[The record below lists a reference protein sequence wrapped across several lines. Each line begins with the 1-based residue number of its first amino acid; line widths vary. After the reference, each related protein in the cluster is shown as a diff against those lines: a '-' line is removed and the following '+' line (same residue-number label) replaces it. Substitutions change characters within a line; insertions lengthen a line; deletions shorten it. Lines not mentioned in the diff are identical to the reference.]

1 MKQKQYTIQEL
12 SELTGFSRRTI
23 RYYIQEGLLEPPAG
37 RGRGGYYYD
46 SHLNALSKIRR
57 LQNQGLRLSAISTI
71 LKEAVTETLE
81 KVIVP
86 SRDTAWYGDDV
97 DKTMFAEESEDVRFK
112 QQSHPVTARLRQPSD
127 LSRPLHDPEHP
138 HSLLPSDSVLSP
150 QPPSRQV
157 WIRYPIVDGVALHI
171 RRDIDI
177 NQRKKIDQLI
187 RLADAILNTSAKG
200 EGSDE

>member
-23 RYYIQEGLLEPPAG
+23 RYYIQEGLLKPPAG

-46 SHLNALSKIRR
+46 SHLNALSKIRQ
-57 LQNQGLRLSAISTI
+57 LQNQGLRLSTISPI
-71 LKEAVTETLE
+71 LKEAVTETLDKIIVRSE
-81 KVIVP
+81 DKVW
-86 SRDTAWYGDDV
+86 DGDDA
-97 DKTMFAEESEDVRFK
+97 DETMRAEESEDVRFK
-112 QQSHPVTARLRQPSD
+112 QSLHESASRTEQPRHPSQPPHPLDPPQPS
-127 LSRPLHDPEHP
+127 
-138 HSLLPSDSVLSP
+138 
-150 QPPSRQV
+150 SRQV
-157 WIRYPIVDGVALHI
+157 WIRYLIADGAALHV

-200 EGSDE
+200 EGSNE

>member
-23 RYYIQEGLLEPPAG
+23 RYYIQEGLLKPPAG

-46 SHLNALSKIRR
+46 SHLNSLSKIRQ
-57 LQNQGLRLSAISTI
+57 LQNQGLQLSSISKI
-71 LKEAVTETLE
+71 LKEAVTETLDYVKYHTDE
-81 KVIVP
+81 KARAE
-86 SRDTAWYGDDV
+86 SDTDE
-97 DKTMFAEESEDVRFK
+97 MMLAEEAENEAEDVRF
-112 QQSHPVTARLRQPSD
+112 SRELRTMTSK
-127 LSRPLHDPEHP
+127 PLQ
-138 HSLLPSDSVLSP
+138 HSLYPHHLPA
-150 QPPSRQV
+150 RQV
-157 WIRYPIVDGVALHI
+157 WIRYPIADGAALHV

-177 NQRKKIDQLI
+177 SQRKKIDQLI

>member
-23 RYYIQEGLLEPPAG
+23 RYYIQEGLLKPPAG

-46 SHLNALSKIRR
+46 SHLNALSKIRQ
-57 LQNQGLRLSAISTI
+57 LQNQGLRLSTISPI
-71 LKEAVTETLE
+71 LKEAVTETLD
-81 KVIVP
+81 KIIV
-86 SRDTAWYGDDV
+86 R
-97 DKTMFAEESEDVRFK
+97 SEDK
-112 QQSHPVTARLRQPSD
+112 
-127 LSRPLHDPEHP
+127 
-138 HSLLPSDSVLSP
+138 
-150 QPPSRQV
+150 V
-157 WIRYPIVDGVALHI
+157 WIRYPIADGVAFHV

-200 EGSDE
+200 EGSNE

>member
-1 MKQKQYTIQEL
+1 MKQKRYTIQEL

-23 RYYIQEGLLEPPAG
+23 RYYIQEGLLKPPAG

-46 SHLNALSKIRR
+46 SHLNALSKIRQ
-57 LQNQGLRLSAISTI
+57 LQNQGLKLATISSI

-86 SRDTAWYGDDV
+86 SRDMAWDGDDV
-97 DKTMFAEESEDVRFK
+97 DETMFAEESEDVRFK
-112 QQSHPVTARLRQPSD
+112 QQSLPVAARP
-127 LSRPLHDPEHP
+127 
-138 HSLLPSDSVLSP
+138 P

-157 WIRYPIVDGVALHI
+157 WIRYPIADGAALHV

-200 EGSDE
+200 DGNDE